1 VDVKTCNLEE
11 FKKEAERFIRE
22 LAPAPDGAT
31 VVGLY
36 GNLGAGKTTFVQA
49 AAKAL
54 GISETVNS
62 PTFLIQKRYPVNSLE
77 TPGSHG
83 AGTLKVR
90 DFETLVHIDA
100 YRLKHSR
107 ELQALRFEELLK
119 DPRNLILVEWAD
131 KVADILPKDH
141 IKIFFEF
148 VDERTRTLRFT

>member
-1 VDVKTCNLEE
+1 VDTTTCNLEE
-11 FKKEAERFIRE
+11 FKKEAKRFIHE
-22 LAPAPDGAT
+22 LAPARGAT